1 MKPPPKELG
10 VDSSARWVEKTIL
23 SYGCCFP
30 GYSLC
35 ILLIPRAQI
44 LQVLCL
50 LRNMKKKMRCIKW
63 ELVLSTAL
71 TWYAT
76 AWISFSGFAFHVCIN
91 QMCSKVCTNQMC
103 SDFADGKDSHIYLWK
118 V

>member
-1 MKPPPKELG
+1 MKLPPKELG
-10 VDSSARWVEKTIL
+10 VDSSERWVEKTIL
-23 SYGCCFP
+23 SYGCSFP

-35 ILLIPRAQI
+35 IFLLSRAQI
-44 LQVLCL
+44 LQILCL

-63 ELVLSTAL
+63 ELVLSIEL

-76 AWISFSGFAFHVCIN
+76 AWISFSGFAF
-91 QMCSKVCTNQMC
+91 KVYSNQMC
-103 SDFADGKDSHIYLWK
+103 SDFADGKGSHIHLWK